1 MSKRKHVYEYEV
13 DLNSDAAPARVIRMV
28 KPGSKVLEIGAG
40 PGSITRHLIGTLGC
54 ETVALEVD
62 PSAIELLKTYVPRVY
77 ASDLNDPAWTEEIA
91 RDNGLFDYVIAA
103 DVLEHVYNPWQVL
116 EGMTSL
122 LAEGGAI
129 ILSLPH
135 VGHASVAACLLDE
148 DFEYWPWGLLDRT
161 HIRFFGVKNV
171 QDLINGAGLAIEDAQ
186 FVVRTPEMT
195 EFAARW
201 KRMPPDVQAALQKN
215 RYAHVLQVVTCS
227 RKAVN
232 GSAGL
237 DLMTLTPEPPDAE
250 TVKYW
255 TEAMAYQV
263 NTRETDLRS
272 PMDAPAARTAALTAK
287 AKPINETQFQKTVR
301 RAKRQFSRIFS

>member
-1 MSKRKHVYEYEV
+1 LTKRKHVYEYEV
-13 DLNSDAAPARVIRMV
+13 DLNSDTAPARVIRMI

-40 PGSITRHLIGTLGC
+40 PGSITRHLIGTLKC
-54 ETVALEVD
+54 DTVALEVD

-77 ASDLNDPAWTEEIA
+77 ASDLNDPNWTQEIE
-91 RDNGLFDYVIAA
+91 RDCGLFDYVIAA

-122 LAEGGAI
+122 LADGGAV

-135 VGHASVAACLLDE
+135 VGHASVAACLIDE

-171 QDLINGAGLAIEDAQ
+171 QDLINGAGLAIDEAQ

-215 RYAHVLQVVTCS
+215 RYANVLQVVTCS
-227 RKAVN
+227 RKAADP
-232 GSAGL
+232 SKGL
-237 DLMTLTPEPPDAE
+237 DLMTLTPEQPDAA
-250 TVKYW
+250 TVKHW
-255 TEAMAYQV
+255 TDTMAYQV
-263 NTRETDLRS
+263 NNRDIDLRS
-272 PMDAPAARTAALTAK
+272 PMDPPTPRTPSVTAK
-287 AKPINETQFQKTVR
+287 AKPVHETQFQKTVR
-301 RAKRQFSRIFS
+301 RAKRQLSRIFN

>member
-1 MSKRKHVYEYEV
+1 MTKRKHVYEYDI
-13 DLNSDAAPARVIRMV
+13 DLNSDVAPARVIRMV

-54 ETVALEVD
+54 DTVALEVD
-62 PSAIELLKTYVPRVY
+62 PSAIEVLRTYVPRVY
-77 ASDLNDPAWTEEIA
+77 ASDLNDPNWTEEIKSE
-91 RDNGLFDYVIAA
+91 NGLFDYVIAA

-129 ILSLPH
+129 ILSVPH
-135 VGHASVAACLLDE
+135 VGHASVAACLVDE

-171 QDLINGAGLAIEDAQ
+171 QSLINGAGLAIEDAQ

-201 KRMPPDVQAALQKN
+201 KRMPADIQAALQRN
-215 RYAHVLQVVTCS
+215 RYSHVLQVVTCS
-227 RKAVN
+227 RKSTD
-232 GSAGL
+232 GSAGI
-237 DLMTLTPEPPDAE
+237 DLMTLTPEAPDAA

-255 TEAMAYQV
+255 TETMSYQV
-263 NTRETDLRS
+263 NQRETDLRS
-272 PMDAPAARTAALTAK
+272 PLDSVTERSVATTAPARKL
-287 AKPINETQFQKTVR
+287 NETQLEKSIR
-301 RAKRQFSRIFS
+301 RAKRQIARIFN

>member
-1 MSKRKHVYEYEV
+1 MSKRKHVYEYDV
-13 DLNSDAAPARVIRMV
+13 DLTSDVAPARVIRMV

-54 ETVALEVD
+54 DTVALEVD
-62 PSAIELLKTYVPRVY
+62 PTAIELLRTYVPRVY
-77 ASDLNDPAWTEEIA
+77 ASDLNNPNWTEEI
-91 RDNGLFDYVIAA
+91 RNENGLFDYVIAA

-135 VGHASVAACLLDE
+135 VGHASVAACLVDE

-161 HIRFFGVKNV
+161 HIRFFGIKNV
-171 QDLINGAGLAIEDAQ
+171 QSLINGAGLAIEDAQ

-201 KRMPPDVQAALQKN
+201 KRMPADVQAALQRN
-215 RYAHVLQVVTCS
+215 RYSHVLQVVTCS
-227 RKAVN
+227 RKSVD
-232 GSAGL
+232 GSTGI
-237 DLMTLTPEPPDAE
+237 DLMMLTPEAPDAA

-255 TEAMAYQV
+255 TETMAYQV
-263 NTRETDLRS
+263 NQRDTDLRS
-272 PMDAPAARTAALTAK
+272 PLEAPTSLTKAMVAPARKTD
-287 AKPINETQFQKTVR
+287 ETQLQKTVR
-301 RAKRQFSRIFS
+301 RAKRQIARIFS